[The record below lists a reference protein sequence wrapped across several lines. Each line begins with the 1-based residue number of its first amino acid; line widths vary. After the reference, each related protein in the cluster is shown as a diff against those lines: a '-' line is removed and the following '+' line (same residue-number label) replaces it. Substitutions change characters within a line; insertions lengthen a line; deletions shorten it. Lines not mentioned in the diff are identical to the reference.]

1 MGTKGYHSYRGRRGG
16 MRVLLIVLLAL
27 VLLAACIYLFLQRYV
42 TFTDGGEVRLD
53 IPFFQTE
60 DTTPDA
66 GGQEGEN
73 EADGGNVNLV
83 IGDDTGEE
91 EETGTAAE
99 PYGEHRLIGLHTLP
113 ADGAALE
120 TELSAQGANGFV
132 YTVKD
137 NTGRVFYDSTVA
149 LRDAVGSD
157 AADSTLL
164 STLCQKEGVT
174 SVALLNCFH
183 DSYYAFSHMES
194 AGICQSSGYI
204 WYDNL
209 SYHWLDPS
217 KEEARRYIIDLA
229 LECARLGFDELLL
242 EDMSYPSSGKL
253 EKIDYSGNT
262 MGKTQALTLFLT
274 ELREALAPYDIR
286 IALLVD
292 EDALLEQDGGSLA
305 ETTGQ
310 DMKAILPLV
319 DAVYAQVSDTAAAE
333 TAIAAA
339 AGENAPAFVPV
350 TDEAGVGGDWYLP

>member
-27 VLLAACIYLFLQRYV
+27 ILLAACVYLFLQRYV
-42 TFTDGGEVRLD
+42 TFTDSGEVRLD
-53 IPFFQTE
+53 IPFFQTQEEKIETE
-60 DTTPDA
+60 DQNN
-66 GGQEGEN
+66 GSGE
-73 EADGGNVNLV
+73 DVNLV
-83 IGDDTGEE
+83 IGDEAGEDPE
-91 EETGTAAE
+91 EIGETEAA
-99 PYGEHRLIGLHTLP
+99 PYGEHRLIGLDTLP
-113 ADGAALE
+113 ADSATLE
-120 TELSAQGANGFV
+120 AELSAQGANGFV

-149 LRDAVGSD
+149 LRDAVYEGSVD
-157 AADSTLL
+157 AAEL
-164 STLCQKEGVT
+164 SALCQQEDAL

-209 SYHWLDPS
+209 SYHWLDPA
-217 KEEARRYIIDLA
+217 KEQARSYVIDLA

-242 EDMSYPSSGKL
+242 EDMCYPSSGKL
-253 EKIDYSGNT
+253 GKIDYSGNEL
-262 MGKTQALTLFLT
+262 GKTQALVLFLT

-286 IALLVD
+286 IALLLD
-292 EDALLEQDGGSLA
+292 EETLLTQDSGDLV

-310 DMKAILPLV
+310 DLKELLPLV

-333 TAIAAA
+333 AAIAAA
-339 AGENAPAFVPV
+339 AGEEEPAFIPV
-350 TDEAGVGGDWYLP
+350 TEEAAGDGNWYLP